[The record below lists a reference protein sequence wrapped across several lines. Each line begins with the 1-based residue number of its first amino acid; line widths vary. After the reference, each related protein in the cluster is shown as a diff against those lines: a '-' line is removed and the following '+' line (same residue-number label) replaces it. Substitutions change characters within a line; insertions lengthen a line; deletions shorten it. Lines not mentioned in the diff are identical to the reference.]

1 MRMGD
6 SSSFIDTDALSGSFE
21 ETSTLNGDISQDKVS
36 IEGSIDGVG
45 SITGTVYNRSVVLN
59 GSLKDKDSMFG
70 KITRTEKL
78 SGSLGKTVSFFRELP
93 IATTTSLG
101 AVIVGDNL
109 SVEPDGTL
117 SADAEEIDPISNIE
131 IERMLGGL

>member
-6 SSSFIDTDALSGSFE
+6 ISSFIDTDALSGSFE
-21 ETSTLNGDISQDKVS
+21 ETSTLNGDISQDKVP
-36 IEGSIDGVG
+36 ITGSIGGVN
-45 SITGTVYNRSVVLN
+45 SISGTVYNQAI
-59 GSLKDKDSMFG
+59 SLHGILRDKNSMAG
-70 KITRTEKL
+70 KVAMSEKL
-78 SGSLGKTVSFFRELP
+78 SGSLGKTVSFYRELP

>member
-6 SSSFIDTDALSGSFE
+6 SSSFVDTDALSGSFE
-21 ETSTLNGDISQDKVS
+21 ETLTLNGDISQDKVS
-36 IEGSIDGVG
+36 ITGSIDGVG
-45 SITGTVYNRSVVLN
+45 SLTGTVYNRAVTLN
-59 GSLKDKDSMFG
+59 GTLTDKDSMFG
-70 KITRTEKL
+70 KITMTEKL

-93 IATTTSLG
+93 IATTSSLG
-101 AVIVGDNL
+101 AIIVGDNL